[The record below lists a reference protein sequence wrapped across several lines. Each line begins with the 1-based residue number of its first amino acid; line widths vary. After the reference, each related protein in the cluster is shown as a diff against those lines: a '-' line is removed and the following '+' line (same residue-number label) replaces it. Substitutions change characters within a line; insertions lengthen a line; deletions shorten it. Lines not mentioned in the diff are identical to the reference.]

1 MQDEAKEGDE
11 EKRGWNRDE
20 ERMQVL
26 KEEKEPKKEGGGG
39 EEKEGKSEE
48 RGTKKEVK
56 MEVWR
61 GLRPKQKRLWS
72 GSASASQLLLLL
84 LLLLLRVTNS
94 SVARPL

>member
-1 MQDEAKEGDE
+1 
-11 EKRGWNRDE
+11 
-20 ERMQVL
+20 MQVL

-61 GLRPKQKRLWS
+61 GGCRGLRPKQKRLWS

-84 LLLLLRVTNS
+84 LLRVTNS
-94 SVARPL
+94 SVAWPL